1 MKPNLTTG
9 LDVSDRYSTYVT
21 LASGDEAEAEGRVRT
36 TPAAL
41 RAVFGGTQRQRVV
54 VETGP
59 HSPWISRLLDE
70 LGHQCIVANARMLAL
85 IHSHPRKTDRTDAE
99 SLARLGRFD
108 PRMLA
113 PIEHRGE
120 EAQAHLAVLRTRDA
134 MVRARTLLV
143 NHARGTVKSMGGRI
157 PSCSTRSFA
166 RMAEAHLPESLVPA
180 LEPALATI
188 DGLTRQI
195 GQLDRRIGELA
206 RASYPET
213 EVLQQVAGVGPVT
226 ALAFRLVLD
235 DKRRFTNSR
244 SVGAYLGLVRR
255 LDISGDSDPELRI
268 TKAGNGLLRRLLVQ
282 AAHYIL
288 GPFGPDTALRR
299 WGLDYIRSSGGTG
312 RAKKK
317 ATVAV
322 ARRLAVLLHRLWVT
336 GEVYEPLRGAA
347 DDNARKEARTTD
359 R

>member
-1 MKPNLTTG
+1 M
-9 LDVSDRYSTYVT
+9 
-21 LASGDEAEAEGRVRT
+21 
-36 TPAAL
+36 
-41 RAVFGGTQRQRVV
+41 
-54 VETGP
+54 
-59 HSPWISRLLDE
+59 
-70 LGHQCIVANARMLAL
+70 
-85 IHSHPRKTDRTDAE
+85 
-99 SLARLGRFD
+99 
-108 PRMLA
+108 
-113 PIEHRGE
+113 
-120 EAQAHLAVLRTRDA
+120 
-134 MVRARTLLV
+134 
-143 NHARGTVKSMGGRI
+143 
-157 PSCSTRSFA
+157 
-166 RMAEAHLPESLVPA
+166 
-180 LEPALATI
+180 
-188 DGLTRQI
+188 
-195 GQLDRRIGELA
+195 
-206 RASYPET
+206 
-213 EVLQQVAGVGPVT
+213 
-226 ALAFRLVLD
+226 LD

-299 WGLDYIRSSGGTG
+299 WGLDYIRRSGGTG

-347 DDNARKEARTTD
+347 DDDARKEARTTD